1 MKTLHENL
9 LRSFR
14 LNHSLFSKPFQGAEG
29 RVSEKSGGIATT
41 GRIRK
46 PRTGDGRG
54 RGKGNERGPQVNEK
68 TLITGT
74 KQSTGI
80 AEVLTQ
86 TWCGLKMTLYS
97 SAWDVHR
104 LSPSQSSFTELA
116 RPHHCLSPRPLPVGV
131 LLLPVRFEYV
141 NAQVG
146 SVTFSHKALAA
157 TRLTSLFLS

>member
-1 MKTLHENL
+1 MHDNL
-9 LRSFR
+9 LRSYS
-14 LNHSLFSKPFQGAEG
+14 LNHSLFSKPFQVGEG

-54 RGKGNERGPQVNEK
+54 RGKGNERGSQVNEK

-80 AEVLTQ
+80 AEVTTQ

-97 SAWDVHR
+97 SAWDVHL

-116 RPHHCLSPRPLPVGV
+116 QLHPLSTPLDPCLWGCCCYLYDLNMLMHKWDRSHSAPRLWP
-131 LLLPVRFEYV
+131 R
-141 NAQVG
+141 
-146 SVTFSHKALAA
+146 
-157 TRLTSLFLS
+157 